1 MKRQNISFS
10 IFLSFAIGLGSA
22 ATASAQQQDTII
34 NKQVEVVKAYRPSV
48 SDAYKIS
55 PMPEIDD
62 TTRFTPQFDY
72 HIDSEPVTTGFKTV
86 PISAATAN
94 VNESVKNG
102 YGYLKVGA
110 GTYNTPYGEFF
121 FNQPK
126 GENSIFGIH
135 FRHLSSTGDVKLPGG
150 EKVAAPY
157 SHNNLEVF
165 GKYFFRKSVLSASIN
180 YDRDV
185 VKFYGYPDSI
195 PATIKNNGFAYFN
208 EKQRMQN
215 WKINVGLKSNENLR
229 SELQYKAGLHYSN
242 FSTKTGQTENNTGM
256 IAEFNNDFGNLH
268 GLLESSLDYYST
280 DSIDNFDNPTSVKR
294 NSIWFKLNPSV
305 LLTGDSWKI
314 RAGLNTWSVSDD
326 DRNAIFKVYPKLDL
340 ELTPVE
346 NIMTLYAGADGYLQN
361 NNYSA
366 VAKENP
372 WANPRH
378 DIRNTDYKYI
388 VFGGFKGKISPQ
400 ISYKA
405 GVKYSKV
412 HNMHFFVMNAYPRV
426 VNPTYPIASNEWL
439 YRNDFDVEYD
449 NAGILN
455 LSAEVSYFSGS
466 DYYLQIKGNYYNYT
480 LDSLNVASHMP
491 NFDVTVSSGM
501 RLTPRLTGF
510 ADLQITGN
518 RKAVILYQND
528 PTSSVMPSPY
538 REAVSLDPIVNM
550 NIGAEYELPYHLKF
564 FSRLDNVFNQRYE
577 RWLGYTSQGLR
588 LMVGASWSF

>member
-1 MKRQNISFS
+1 
-10 IFLSFAIGLGSA
+10 
-22 ATASAQQQDTII
+22 
-34 NKQVEVVKAYRPSV
+34 
-48 SDAYKIS
+48 
-55 PMPEIDD
+55 
-62 TTRFTPQFDY
+62 
-72 HIDSEPVTTGFKTV
+72 
-86 PISAATAN
+86 
-94 VNESVKNG
+94 
-102 YGYLKVGA
+102 
-110 GTYNTPYGEFF
+110 
-121 FNQPK
+121 
-126 GENSIFGIH
+126 
-135 FRHLSSTGDVKLPGG
+135 
-150 EKVAAPY
+150 
-157 SHNNLEVF
+157 
-165 GKYFFRKSVLSASIN
+165 
-180 YDRDV
+180 
-185 VKFYGYPDSI
+185 
-195 PATIKNNGFAYFN
+195 
-208 EKQRMQN
+208 
-215 WKINVGLKSNENLR
+215 
-229 SELQYKAGLHYSN
+229 
-242 FSTKTGQTENNTGM
+242 M

-466 DYYLQIKGNYYNYT
+466 DYYNYM